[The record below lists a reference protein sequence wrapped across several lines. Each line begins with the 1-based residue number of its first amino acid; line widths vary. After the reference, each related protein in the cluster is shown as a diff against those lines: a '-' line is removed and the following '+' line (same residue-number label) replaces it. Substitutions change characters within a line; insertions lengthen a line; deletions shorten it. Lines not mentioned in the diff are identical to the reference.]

1 MKVIGVE
8 YQNNGTII
16 ATLENGLKIQIEE
29 MDEEKIEEA
38 IEKRLKEI
46 TH

>member
-1 MKVIGVE
+1 MKIISVE
-8 YQNNGTII
+8 YQENGRIV
-16 ATLENGLKIQIEE
+16 ATLENGIRIQIEN
-29 MDEEKIEEA
+29 MDEEKIEEE

>member
-1 MKVIGVE
+1 MKIIGIE
-8 YQNNGTII
+8 YQEDGHII
-16 ATLENGLKIQIEE
+16 ATLENGIRVQIEN

>member
-1 MKVIGVE
+1 MKVIGIE
-8 YQNNGTII
+8 YQENGYII
-16 ATLENGLKIQIEE
+16 ATLENGIRIQIED